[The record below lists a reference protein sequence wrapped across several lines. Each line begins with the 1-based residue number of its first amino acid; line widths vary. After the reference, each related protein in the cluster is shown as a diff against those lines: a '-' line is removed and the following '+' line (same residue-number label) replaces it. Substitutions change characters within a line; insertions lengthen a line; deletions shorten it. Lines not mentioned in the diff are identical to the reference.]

1 MFLFDSVSC
10 EYIFKMRDG
19 DNSSYRLVMR
29 ESYCE
34 ADRHDRDPEHVMI
47 MIKVTEL
54 KRCGHSSSHASL
66 HLMAAIGRFCGLQPC
81 GLVDP

>member
-10 EYIFKMRDG
+10 KYIFKMRDG

-29 ESYCE
+29 ESYCG
-34 ADRHDRDPEHVMI
+34 ADRHDCDPEHVMIMI

-66 HLMAAIGRFCGLQPC
+66 HLMAAI
-81 GLVDP
+81 